1 MCSYYLERG
10 VLFCNNFIYN
20 KRCISL
26 YITIFAYQTYKIMIM
41 KKLFILLV
49 LLCSVAVSNAQ
60 EKETENR
67 SNAVLFEESKGS
79 LIRKDF
85 YNLPKVG
92 GLENNVLI
100 LTDIFTGTKIG
111 CLRMEYY
118 DDCANLYDGY
128 IDFEELDAAIKSLSY
143 IKETILH
150 TTPDV
155 YTEFSFKSKAGV
167 QLGTYFNEKTKKWVV
182 FIWIREYSEYPAKA
196 NVEPKCSSRKYALHY
211 DVTQLSKMIENLKR
225 AKSKIQE
232 LTK

>member
-1 MCSYYLERG
+1 
-10 VLFCNNFIYN
+10 
-20 KRCISL
+20 
-26 YITIFAYQTYKIMIM
+26 MIM

-67 SNAVLFEESKGS
+67 SKAALFEESKGS

-118 DDCANLYDGY
+118 DDYNDLRAGY

-143 IKETILH
+143 IKETILY

-155 YTEFSFKSKAGV
+155 YTEFSFKSKDGV
-167 QLGTYFNEKTKKWVV
+167 QLGTYFNEKTQKWVV
-182 FIWIREYSEYPAKA
+182 FIWLRKWSDFLVEVNA
-196 NVEPKCSSRKYALHY
+196 EPKCSSRKYALHC

>member
-1 MCSYYLERG
+1 
-10 VLFCNNFIYN
+10 
-20 KRCISL
+20 
-26 YITIFAYQTYKIMIM
+26 M

-49 LLCSVAVSNAQ
+49 FLCSVAVSNAQ
-60 EKETENR
+60 EKETEK
-67 SNAVLFEESKGS
+67 SQSKAVLFEKSIGS

-85 YNLPKVG
+85 YNLPKVSG
-92 GLENNVLI
+92 VENNVLI
-100 LTDIFTGTKIG
+100 LTDILTGTKIG

-118 DDCANLYDGY
+118 DDYNDLRAGY

-155 YTEFSFKSKAGV
+155 YTEFSFKSKDGV
-167 QLGTYFNEKTKKWVV
+167 QLGTYFNEKTQKWVV
-182 FIWIREYSEYPAKA
+182 FICLRKWADFLVEVNA
-196 NVEPKCSSRKYALHY
+196 EPKCSSRKYALHC
-211 DVTQLSKMIENLKR
+211 DVTQLSRMIENLKR

>member
-10 VLFCNNFIYN
+10 VFCNNYIYN

-60 EKETENR
+60 EKETEK
-67 SNAVLFEESKGS
+67 SQSKAVLFEESIGS
-79 LIRKDF
+79 LIKKDF
-85 YNLPKVG
+85 YNLSKVRG
-92 GLENNVLI
+92 VENQVLI
-100 LTDIFTGTKIG
+100 LTDILTGEKMG
-111 CLRMEYY
+111 CLRMKPKQYSSSNEP
-118 DDCANLYDGY
+118 CVGTL
-128 IDFEELDAAIKSLSY
+128 DFEELDAAIKSLSY
-143 IKETILH
+143 IKENILP

-155 YTEFSFKSKAGV
+155 YSEIVFKSKDGV

-182 FIWIREYSEYPAKA
+182 FIYTNSYTSRSAAYCDETELSE
-196 NVEPKCSSRKYALHY
+196 
-211 DVTQLSKMIENLKR
+211 MIEIMKT